1 MACIPQ
7 HARVCII
14 GAGVAGLSAA
24 QKLIQAG
31 VKDVFVLEA
40 QDRIGGR
47 VHTVEHGKILQFLLL
62 LSLSLLLWIVAG
74 SCASHTLGYY
84 QLLTLSCQDNVI
96 SYHGRQPLTLG

>member
-31 VKDVFVLEA
+31 VKGIVVLEA

-47 VHTVEHGKILQFLLL
+47 VHTVEHGKILLLLLLLL
-62 LSLSLLLWIVAG
+62 LSLLLLIVAC
-74 SCASHTLGYY
+74 SCAPYTLSYY
-84 QLLTLSCQDNVI
+84 QLLTHSCQDDV
-96 SYHGRQPLTLG
+96 L